1 MASQNGSPARDHSR
15 AGPGK
20 PERLA
25 GPRGGVKRNAGTA
38 AIVILV
44 GPHGPNRHGRTRMGD
59 LLSRVICPGALLF
72 LSWVGM
78 VECCDLS
85 FVSDPGRPLWLRP
98 AGLQTRIRW
107 NVVVPTMLP
116 HSRGRWGPGR
126 AGPIL
131 LAASRSHSPARCTA
145 HPELAPGLVPGVGCQ
160 ASDVGGLLPASIA
173 LSAPC
178 AAAHVDSQAADSRA
192 PAGTSPVST

>member
-1 MASQNGSPARDHSR
+1 
-15 AGPGK
+15 
-20 PERLA
+20 
-25 GPRGGVKRNAGTA
+25 
-38 AIVILV
+38 
-44 GPHGPNRHGRTRMGD
+44 MGD

-85 FVSDPGRPLWLRP
+85 FVSHPGRPLWLRP

-131 LAASRSHSPARCTA
+131 LAASRSHSPERCTA
-145 HPELAPGLVPGVGCQ
+145 HPEPAPGPLFRGLVVRLQ
-160 ASDVGGLLPASIA
+160 TLVASCLL
-173 LSAPC
+173 LLRC
-178 AAAHVDSQAADSRA
+178 LRRA
-192 PAGTSPVST
+192 PLRMSTLRRRTVARRPVPRRSRRSATAPPATCGQRPRP